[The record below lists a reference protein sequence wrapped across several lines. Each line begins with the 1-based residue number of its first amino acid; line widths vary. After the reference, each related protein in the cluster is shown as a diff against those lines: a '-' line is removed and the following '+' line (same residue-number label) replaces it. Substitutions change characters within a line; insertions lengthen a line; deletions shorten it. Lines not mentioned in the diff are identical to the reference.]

1 MAFQDPKHRV
11 VNLCSGDAENS
22 SSSPWLCNAAERSG
36 LLKAELQLDRAS
48 TIAYIDVGQ
57 CSSAINTGYQQ
68 TRLSDTT
75 LEQCS
80 LSPLCKRRRSS
91 LQISSTLNLSQLAHF
106 VICL

>member
-22 SSSPWLCNAAERSG
+22 SSPWLCNAAERSS

-57 CSSAINTGYQQ
+57 CSSAINTGNQQ

-80 LSPLCKRRRSS
+80 
-91 LQISSTLNLSQLAHF
+91 F
-106 VICL
+106 VPFM